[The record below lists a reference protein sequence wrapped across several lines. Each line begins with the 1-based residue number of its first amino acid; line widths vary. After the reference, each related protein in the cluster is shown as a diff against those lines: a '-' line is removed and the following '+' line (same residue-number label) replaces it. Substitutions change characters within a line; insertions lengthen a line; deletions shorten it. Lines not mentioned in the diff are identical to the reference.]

1 MDTIEEKRGDFMSEN
16 QPPKYPYARKMLE
29 EIKSEYAIENE
40 RENKIATKASAFI
53 TVVVA
58 IITLYIPL
66 IPFNNMI
73 EFFRAKH
80 SCVVICLVI
89 LSLLLLVVGFVV
101 LMVAFGFFIK
111 AYGVKGHNRVEVNDL
126 LAIANQ
132 NEYKQTE
139 DQVNQGLVAQYHQI
153 LCGFNGKAGNME
165 INTQSALANKTGI
178 TLTVIGFAIM
188 SIATIA
194 LRIMIVV

>member
-1 MDTIEEKRGDFMSEN
+1 MAEN
-16 QPPKYPYARKMLE
+16 QSPKYPYAGKMLE

-40 RENKIATKASAFI
+40 RENKIATKASGFI

-66 IPFNNMI
+66 IPFDNMI
-73 EFFRAKH
+73 KYFQGNH
-80 SCVVICLVI
+80 SSVAICLVVV
-89 LSLLLLVVGFVV
+89 SLLLLVAGFVV
-101 LMVAFGFFIK
+101 LMVAFVFFIK

-126 LAIANQ
+126 LNIASQ
-132 NEYKQTE
+132 NDQKQTE
-139 DQVNQGLVAQYHQI
+139 EQVNQGLVAQYHQI
-153 LCGFNGKAGNME
+153 LCGFNGKPGNME
-165 INTQSALANKTGI
+165 INTQSALANQKGI

-194 LRIMIVV
+194 LRILVVV